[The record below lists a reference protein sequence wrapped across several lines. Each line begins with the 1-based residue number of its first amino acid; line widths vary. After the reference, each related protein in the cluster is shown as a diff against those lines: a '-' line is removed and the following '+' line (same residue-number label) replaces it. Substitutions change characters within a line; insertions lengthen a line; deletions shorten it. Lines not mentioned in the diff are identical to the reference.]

1 MKYSA
6 SKNDFF
12 VTRSIL
18 ETHNHLDM
26 FFHFNDDTTIYLFV
40 KQFIYKSIRESGDDY
55 SQRFLIL
62 TVY

>member
-26 FFHFNDDTTIYLFV
+26 FFHVFNDITIYLFV
-40 KQFIYKSIRESGDDY
+40 KQFIINRYANRAMIIPND
-55 SQRFLIL
+55 F
-62 TVY
+62 